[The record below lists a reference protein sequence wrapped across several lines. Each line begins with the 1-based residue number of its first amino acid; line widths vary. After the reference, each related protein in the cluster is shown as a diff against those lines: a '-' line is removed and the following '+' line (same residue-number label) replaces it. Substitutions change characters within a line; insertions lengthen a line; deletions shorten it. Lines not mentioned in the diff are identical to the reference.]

1 MATINLFGGSG
12 HAKVI
17 SDLIYMQGDTVGIV
31 YDDNPVDKWCL
42 ANTQIKT
49 DINGN
54 IQPVKGM
61 DSRNR
66 IDGTLALIDAYVVL
80 QDKKDEYLS
89 VL

>member
-1 MATINLFGGSG
+1 MVPVRQGVCTLSAPMKDL
-12 HAKVI
+12 A
-17 SDLIYMQGDTVGIV
+17 SDLEQKLIV
-31 YDDNPVDKWCL
+31 YGNNPIDKWCL
-42 ANTQIKT
+42 ANTQVKT

-80 QDKKDEYLS
+80 QDKEDEYLS
-89 VL
+89 MI